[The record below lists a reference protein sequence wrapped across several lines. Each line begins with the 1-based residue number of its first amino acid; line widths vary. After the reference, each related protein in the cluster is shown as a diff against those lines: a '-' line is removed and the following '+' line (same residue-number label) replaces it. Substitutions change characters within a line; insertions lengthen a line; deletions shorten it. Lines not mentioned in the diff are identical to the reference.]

1 MQLVRIP
8 TLSQSEII
16 CWLTPFSSSC
26 ACNTFLFPDWLLT
39 HAASGGFKSVVGG
52 ARQCIKTKRLP
63 PFALEYSSICYVW
76 SRGSERRSS
85 LCLPMSDSIFLS
97 LSFLQEK
104 SAGFQ
109 EKEFQVFKE
118 CFTSLRHLEIERKG
132 LSHRFTRTIL
142 ITFQLRRAHFRICP
156 VLVGHSAGLMW
167 NATLYDPIP
176 WASIQ

>member
-1 MQLVRIP
+1 MGGRVQLVRVP

-26 ACNTFLFPDWLLT
+26 VCNIFFFPDWLLT

-63 PFALEYSSICYVW
+63 PFALEYSSVWYVW

-97 LSFLQEK
+97 LSLLPPGKECRISRK
-104 SAGFQ
+104 GVSGFQ
-109 EKEFQVFKE
+109 GVFYKSE
-118 CFTSLRHLEIERKG
+118 TSG
-132 LSHRFTRTIL
+132 
-142 ITFQLRRAHFRICP
+142 
-156 VLVGHSAGLMW
+156 
-167 NATLYDPIP
+167 D
-176 WASIQ
+176 

>member
-1 MQLVRIP
+1 MQLVRVP
-8 TLSQSEII
+8 TLGQSEII

-85 LCLPMSDSIFLS
+85 LCLPMSDSISLS
-97 LSFLQEK
+97 LSPSSRKTVQDYKKKSFKFSRSVLQ
-104 SAGFQ
+104 
-109 EKEFQVFKE
+109 V
-118 CFTSLRHLEIERKG
+118 
-132 LSHRFTRTIL
+132 
-142 ITFQLRRAHFRICP
+142 
-156 VLVGHSAGLMW
+156 
-167 NATLYDPIP
+167 
-176 WASIQ
+176 